1 MKFVKKFDIVNI
13 YLYTLNEFP
22 RYYYIRRQFM
32 KLLKKWIPIIK
43 LIKEDKWKLIVSGIL
58 IFLCGLTGIFT
69 GYLNGAAVEAIT
81 NSNINLAI
89 MYLIMYFFIGVLIGT
104 ILSGLA
110 NSMLLKIESK
120 LTRTLGFNT
129 YKKALN
135 LPAIAFEEM
144 SSGEII
150 NRITNDADSLSF
162 TFGKMINMISSIVT
176 ALVILVYVFFNS
188 WIVGLI
194 LIIFLIILYFIIK
207 KYTPL
212 LKDAHKER
220 KTTQDSFTSLAN
232 ESIRGIR
239 EIKTLGIKEQLIIN
253 AKKSIDNIFK
263 VSKKEID
270 LETRF
275 NIIVSFLKTTLEVGT
290 FIVCII
296 LLYYKQITLTFFI
309 AMTYYIYRYMWF
321 IECLNDFTQTYQKVS
336 VSLDRVNEILEN
348 QKFDDVVFGNT
359 DIKDMKGI
367 IEFKDVSFAYPN
379 EEKVLDDFNLVI
391 EPNKKVAIVGASGQ
405 GKSTLFNLITRLFD
419 ANAGTISIDD
429 VNILD
434 ISEECLRK
442 NVSIIRQE
450 PFIFNRTILENFKI
464 IDENIKLKDVKKY
477 VKEAYLD
484 EYIESLPKK
493 YDTLLGEGGVNLS
506 GGQKQR
512 LAIARTLAKNSKIIL
527 FDEATSALD
536 NNSQEF
542 IKKSIDNLVKNHT
555 VVIVA
560 HRLSTIIDAD
570 VIYVIDKGRVI
581 ASGTHNQLLTSCDY
595 YKNLYKSEMQ
605 EHVK

>member
-1 MKFVKKFDIVNI
+1 
-13 YLYTLNEFP
+13 
-22 RYYYIRRQFM
+22 M

-253 AKKSIDNIFK
+253 AKKSIDGIFK

-275 NIIVSFLKTTLEVGT
+275 NIVISLLKEVLEVGV
-290 FIVCII
+290 FIICII

-321 IECLNDFTQTYQKVS
+321 IECLNDFTETYQKVS

-348 QKFDDVVFGNT
+348 QKFNDVVFGNT
-359 DIKDMKGI
+359 DIKNMKGI
-367 IEFKDVSFAYPN
+367 IKFKDVSFSYPN
-379 EEKVLDDFNLVI
+379 EEKVLDDFNLII
-391 EPNKKVAIVGASGQ
+391 EPNKKIAIVGASGQ

-570 VIYVIDKGRVI
+570 VIYVIDKGKVI

-595 YKNLYKSEMQ
+595 YKNLYKSEM
-605 EHVK
+605 

>member
-1 MKFVKKFDIVNI
+1 
-13 YLYTLNEFP
+13 
-22 RYYYIRRQFM
+22 M
-32 KLLKKWIPIIK
+32 KLLKKWVPIIK

-58 IFLCGLTGIFT
+58 IFLCGLAGIFT

-81 NSNINLAI
+81 NSNAKLAI
-89 MYLIMYFFIGVLIGT
+89 MYLTMYFFIGVFIGT
-104 ILSGLA
+104 ILSSLA

-120 LTRTLGFNT
+120 LTRVLGFNT
-129 YKKALN
+129 YKKTLN
-135 LPAIAFEEM
+135 LPAVAFEEM
-144 SSGEII
+144 SGGEII
-150 NRITNDADSLSF
+150 NRITNDTDSLSF

-194 LIIFLIILYFIIK
+194 LIAFLIILYFIIK

-220 KTTQDSFTSLAN
+220 KASQDTFTSLAN

-239 EIKTLGIKEQLIIN
+239 EIKTLGIKDQLITN
-253 AKKSIDNIFK
+253 AKKSIGDIFK
-263 VSKKEID
+263 ISKKEIN

-595 YKNLYKSEMQ
+595 YKNLYKSEM
-605 EHVK
+605 

>member
-1 MKFVKKFDIVNI
+1 MKFIKKFDFINI

-22 RYYYIRRQFM
+22 GYYYIRRQFM

-58 IFLCGLTGIFT
+58 LFLCGLTGIFT

-104 ILSGLA
+104 LLSGLA

-275 NIIVSFLKTTLEVGT
+275 NIVISLLKEVLEVGV
-290 FIVCII
+290 FIICII

-321 IECLNDFTQTYQKVS
+321 IECLNDFTETYQKVS

-348 QKFDDVVFGNT
+348 QKFNDVVFGNT
-359 DIKDMKGI
+359 NINNMKGI
-367 IEFKDVSFAYPN
+367 IKFKDVSFSYPN
-379 EEKVLDDFNLVI
+379 EEKVLDDFNLII
-391 EPNKKVAIVGASGQ
+391 EPNKKIAIVGASGQ

-429 VNILD
+429 LNILD

-595 YKNLYKSEMQ
+595 YKNLYKSEM
-605 EHVK
+605 

>member
-1 MKFVKKFDIVNI
+1 
-13 YLYTLNEFP
+13 
-22 RYYYIRRQFM
+22 
-32 KLLKKWIPIIK
+32 
-43 LIKEDKWKLIVSGIL
+43 
-58 IFLCGLTGIFT
+58 
-69 GYLNGAAVEAIT
+69 
-81 NSNINLAI
+81 
-89 MYLIMYFFIGVLIGT
+89 
-104 ILSGLA
+104 
-110 NSMLLKIESK
+110 
-120 LTRTLGFNT
+120 
-129 YKKALN
+129 
-135 LPAIAFEEM
+135 
-144 SSGEII
+144 
-150 NRITNDADSLSF
+150 
-162 TFGKMINMISSIVT
+162 
-176 ALVILVYVFFNS
+176 
-188 WIVGLI
+188 
-194 LIIFLIILYFIIK
+194 
-207 KYTPL
+207 
-212 LKDAHKER
+212 
-220 KTTQDSFTSLAN
+220 
-232 ESIRGIR
+232 
-239 EIKTLGIKEQLIIN
+239 
-253 AKKSIDNIFK
+253 
-263 VSKKEID
+263 
-270 LETRF
+270 
-275 NIIVSFLKTTLEVGT
+275 
-290 FIVCII
+290 
-296 LLYYKQITLTFFI
+296 
-309 AMTYYIYRYMWF
+309 MTYYIYRYMWF
-321 IECLNDFTQTYQKVS
+321 IECLNDFTETYQKVS

-348 QKFDDVVFGNT
+348 QKFNDVVFGNT
-359 DIKDMKGI
+359 DIKNMKGI
-367 IEFKDVSFAYPN
+367 IKFKDVSFSYPN
-379 EEKVLDDFNLVI
+379 EEKVLDDFNLII
-391 EPNKKVAIVGASGQ
+391 EPNKKIAIVGASGQ

-595 YKNLYKSEMQ
+595 YKNLYKSEM
-605 EHVK
+605 

>member
-1 MKFVKKFDIVNI
+1 
-13 YLYTLNEFP
+13 
-22 RYYYIRRQFM
+22 M

-120 LTRTLGFNT
+120 LTRKLGFNT

-275 NIIVSFLKTTLEVGT
+275 NIVISLLKEVLEVGV
-290 FIVCII
+290 FIICII
-296 LLYYKQITLTFFI
+296 SLYYKQITLTFFI

-321 IECLNDFTQTYQKVS
+321 IECLNDFTETYQKVS

-348 QKFDDVVFGNT
+348 QKFNDVVFGNT
-359 DIKDMKGI
+359 NINNMKGI
-367 IEFKDVSFAYPN
+367 IKFKDVSFSYPN
-379 EEKVLDDFNLVI
+379 EEKVLDDFNLII
-391 EPNKKVAIVGASGQ
+391 EPNKKIAIVGASGQ

-595 YKNLYKSEMQ
+595 YKNLYKSEM
-605 EHVK
+605 

>member
-1 MKFVKKFDIVNI
+1 
-13 YLYTLNEFP
+13 
-22 RYYYIRRQFM
+22 M

-110 NSMLLKIESK
+110 NSILLKIESK

-194 LIIFLIILYFIIK
+194 LIVFLIILYFIIK

-239 EIKTLGIKEQLIIN
+239 EIKTLGIKEQLINN

-275 NIIVSFLKTTLEVGT
+275 NIVISLLKEVLEVGV
-290 FIVCII
+290 FIICII

-321 IECLNDFTQTYQKVS
+321 IECLNDFTETYQKVS

-348 QKFDDVVFGNT
+348 QKFNDVVFGNT
-359 DIKDMKGI
+359 NINNMKGI
-367 IEFKDVSFAYPN
+367 IKFKDVSFSYPN
-379 EEKVLDDFNLVI
+379 EEKVLDDFNLII
-391 EPNKKVAIVGASGQ
+391 EPNKKIAIVGASGQ

-429 VNILD
+429 VNILN

-570 VIYVIDKGRVI
+570 VIYVIDKGKVI

-595 YKNLYKSEMQ
+595 YKNLYKSEM
-605 EHVK
+605 

>member
-1 MKFVKKFDIVNI
+1 MKFIKKFDFINI

-22 RYYYIRRQFM
+22 GYYYIRRQFM

-120 LTRTLGFNT
+120 LTRKLGFNT
-129 YKKALN
+129 YKKVLN

-275 NIIVSFLKTTLEVGT
+275 NIVISLLKEVLEVGV
-290 FIVCII
+290 FIICII

-321 IECLNDFTQTYQKVS
+321 IECLNDFTETYQKVS

-348 QKFDDVVFGNT
+348 QKFNDVVFGNT
-359 DIKDMKGI
+359 NINNMKGI
-367 IEFKDVSFAYPN
+367 IKFKDVSFSYPN
-379 EEKVLDDFNLVI
+379 EEKVLDDFNLII
-391 EPNKKVAIVGASGQ
+391 EPNKKIAIVGASGQ

-595 YKNLYKSEMQ
+595 YKNLYKSEM
-605 EHVK
+605 

>member
-1 MKFVKKFDIVNI
+1 
-13 YLYTLNEFP
+13 
-22 RYYYIRRQFM
+22 M

-43 LIKEDKWKLIVSGIL
+43 LIKEDRWRLIVSGIL
-58 IFLCGLTGIFT
+58 LFLCGLTGIFT

-120 LTRTLGFNT
+120 LTRKLGFNT

-275 NIIVSFLKTTLEVGT
+275 NIVISLLKEVLEVGV
-290 FIVCII
+290 FIICII

-321 IECLNDFTQTYQKVS
+321 IECLNDFTETYQKVS

-348 QKFDDVVFGNT
+348 QKFNDVVFGNT
-359 DIKDMKGI
+359 NINNMKGI
-367 IEFKDVSFAYPN
+367 IKFKDVSFSYPN
-379 EEKVLDDFNLVI
+379 EEKVLDDFNLII
-391 EPNKKVAIVGASGQ
+391 EPNKKIAIVGASGQ

-595 YKNLYKSEMQ
+595 YKNLYKSEM
-605 EHVK
+605 

>member
-1 MKFVKKFDIVNI
+1 
-13 YLYTLNEFP
+13 
-22 RYYYIRRQFM
+22 M

-43 LIKEDKWKLIVSGIL
+43 LIKEDRWRLIVSGIL
-58 IFLCGLTGIFT
+58 LFLCGLTGIFT

-120 LTRTLGFNT
+120 LTRKLGFNT

-150 NRITNDADSLSF
+150 NRITNDVDSLSF

-275 NIIVSFLKTTLEVGT
+275 NIVISLLKEVLEVGV
-290 FIVCII
+290 FIICII

-321 IECLNDFTQTYQKVS
+321 IECLNDFTETYQKVS

-348 QKFDDVVFGNT
+348 QKFNDVVFGNT
-359 DIKDMKGI
+359 NINNMKGI
-367 IEFKDVSFAYPN
+367 IKFKDVSFSYPN
-379 EEKVLDDFNLVI
+379 EEKVLDDFNLII
-391 EPNKKVAIVGASGQ
+391 EPNKKIAIVGASGQ

-595 YKNLYKSEMQ
+595 YKNLYKSEM
-605 EHVK
+605 

>member
-1 MKFVKKFDIVNI
+1 
-13 YLYTLNEFP
+13 
-22 RYYYIRRQFM
+22 M

-43 LIKEDKWKLIVSGIL
+43 LIKEDRWRLIVSGIL
-58 IFLCGLTGIFT
+58 LFLCGLTGIFT

-104 ILSGLA
+104 LLSGLA
-110 NSMLLKIESK
+110 NSILLKIESK

-194 LIIFLIILYFIIK
+194 LIVFLIILYFIIK

-253 AKKSIDNIFK
+253 AKKSIDDIFK

-275 NIIVSFLKTTLEVGT
+275 NIVISLLKEVLEVGV
-290 FIVCII
+290 FIICII

-321 IECLNDFTQTYQKVS
+321 IECLNDFTETYQKVS

-348 QKFDDVVFGNT
+348 QKFNDVVFGNT
-359 DIKDMKGI
+359 NINNMKGI
-367 IEFKDVSFAYPN
+367 IKFKDVSFSYPN
-379 EEKVLDDFNLVI
+379 EEKVLDDFNLII
-391 EPNKKVAIVGASGQ
+391 EPNKKIAIVGASGQ

-570 VIYVIDKGRVI
+570 VIYVIDKGKVI

-595 YKNLYKSEMQ
+595 YKNLYKSEM
-605 EHVK
+605 

>member
-1 MKFVKKFDIVNI
+1 MKFIKKFDFINI

-22 RYYYIRRQFM
+22 GYYYIRRQFM

-275 NIIVSFLKTTLEVGT
+275 NIVISLLKEVLEVGV
-290 FIVCII
+290 FIICII

-321 IECLNDFTQTYQKVS
+321 IECLNDFTETYQKVS

-348 QKFDDVVFGNT
+348 QKFNDVVFGNT
-359 DIKDMKGI
+359 DIKNMKGI
-367 IEFKDVSFAYPN
+367 IKFKDVSFSYPN
-379 EEKVLDDFNLVI
+379 EEKVLDDFNLII
-391 EPNKKVAIVGASGQ
+391 EPNKKIAIVGASGQ

-570 VIYVIDKGRVI
+570 VIYVIDKGKVI

-595 YKNLYKSEMQ
+595 YKNLYKSEM
-605 EHVK
+605 

>member
-1 MKFVKKFDIVNI
+1 
-13 YLYTLNEFP
+13 
-22 RYYYIRRQFM
+22 M

-104 ILSGLA
+104 LLSGLA

-150 NRITNDADSLSF
+150 NRITNDAGSLSF

-239 EIKTLGIKEQLIIN
+239 EIKTLGIKEQLINN

-275 NIIVSFLKTTLEVGT
+275 NIVISLLKEVLEVGV
-290 FIVCII
+290 FIICII

-321 IECLNDFTQTYQKVS
+321 IECLNDFTETYQKVS

-348 QKFDDVVFGNT
+348 QKFNDVVFGNT
-359 DIKDMKGI
+359 NINNMKGI
-367 IEFKDVSFAYPN
+367 IKFKDVSFSYPN
-379 EEKVLDDFNLVI
+379 EEKVLDDFNLII
-391 EPNKKVAIVGASGQ
+391 EPNKKIAIVGASGQ

-570 VIYVIDKGRVI
+570 VIYVIDKGKVI

-595 YKNLYKSEMQ
+595 YKNLYKSEM
-605 EHVK
+605 

>member
-1 MKFVKKFDIVNI
+1 
-13 YLYTLNEFP
+13 
-22 RYYYIRRQFM
+22 M

-43 LIKEDKWKLIVSGIL
+43 LIKDDKWKLIVSGIL

-81 NSNINLAI
+81 NSNISLAI

-253 AKKSIDNIFK
+253 AKKSIDDIFK

-275 NIIVSFLKTTLEVGT
+275 NIVISLLKEVLEVGV
-290 FIVCII
+290 FIICII

-321 IECLNDFTQTYQKVS
+321 IECLNDFTETYQKVS

-348 QKFDDVVFGNT
+348 QKFNDVVFGNT
-359 DIKDMKGI
+359 DIKNMKGI
-367 IEFKDVSFAYPN
+367 IKFKDVSFSYPN
-379 EEKVLDDFNLVI
+379 EEKVLDDFNLII
-391 EPNKKVAIVGASGQ
+391 EPNKKIAIVGASGQ

-570 VIYVIDKGRVI
+570 VIYVIDKGKVI

-595 YKNLYKSEMQ
+595 YKNLYKSEM
-605 EHVK
+605 

>member
-1 MKFVKKFDIVNI
+1 MK
-13 YLYTLNEFP
+13 P
-22 RYYYIRRQFM
+22 
-32 KLLKKWIPIIK
+32 LKKWIPIIK

-104 ILSGLA
+104 LLSGLA

-194 LIIFLIILYFIIK
+194 LIVFLIILYFIIK

-253 AKKSIDNIFK
+253 AKKSIDDIFK

-275 NIIVSFLKTTLEVGT
+275 NIVISLLKEVLEVGV
-290 FIVCII
+290 FIICII

-321 IECLNDFTQTYQKVS
+321 IECLNDFTETYQKVS

-348 QKFDDVVFGNT
+348 QKFNDVVFGNT
-359 DIKDMKGI
+359 DIKNMKGI
-367 IEFKDVSFAYPN
+367 IKFKDVSFSYPN
-379 EEKVLDDFNLVI
+379 EEKVLDDFNLII
-391 EPNKKVAIVGASGQ
+391 EPNKKIAIVGASGQ

-570 VIYVIDKGRVI
+570 VIYVIDKGKVI

-595 YKNLYKSEMQ
+595 YKNLYKSEM
-605 EHVK
+605 

>member
-1 MKFVKKFDIVNI
+1 
-13 YLYTLNEFP
+13 
-22 RYYYIRRQFM
+22 M

-104 ILSGLA
+104 LLSGLA

-194 LIIFLIILYFIIK
+194 LIVFLIILYFIIK

-253 AKKSIDNIFK
+253 AKKSIDDIFK

-275 NIIVSFLKTTLEVGT
+275 NIVISLLKEVLEVGV
-290 FIVCII
+290 FIICII

-321 IECLNDFTQTYQKVS
+321 IECLNDFTETYQKVS

-348 QKFDDVVFGNT
+348 QKFNDVVFGNT
-359 DIKDMKGI
+359 DIKNMKGI
-367 IEFKDVSFAYPN
+367 IKFKDVSFSYPN
-379 EEKVLDDFNLVI
+379 EEKVLDDFNLII
-391 EPNKKVAIVGASGQ
+391 EPNKKIAIVGASGQ

-595 YKNLYKSEMQ
+595 YKNLYKSEM
-605 EHVK
+605 

>member
-1 MKFVKKFDIVNI
+1 
-13 YLYTLNEFP
+13 
-22 RYYYIRRQFM
+22 M

-120 LTRTLGFNT
+120 LTRKLGFNT

-232 ESIRGIR
+232 ESIRSIR

-275 NIIVSFLKTTLEVGT
+275 NIVISLLKEVLEVGV
-290 FIVCII
+290 FIICII

-321 IECLNDFTQTYQKVS
+321 IECLNDFTETYQKVS

-348 QKFDDVVFGNT
+348 QKFNDVVFGNT
-359 DIKDMKGI
+359 NINNMKGI
-367 IEFKDVSFAYPN
+367 IKFKDVSFSYPN
-379 EEKVLDDFNLVI
+379 EEKVLDDFNLII
-391 EPNKKVAIVGASGQ
+391 EPNKKIAIVGASGQ

-570 VIYVIDKGRVI
+570 VIYVIDKGKVI

-595 YKNLYKSEMQ
+595 YKNLYKSEM
-605 EHVK
+605 

>member
-1 MKFVKKFDIVNI
+1 MKFIKKFDFINI

-22 RYYYIRRQFM
+22 GYYYIRRQFM

-120 LTRTLGFNT
+120 LTRKLGFNT

-275 NIIVSFLKTTLEVGT
+275 NIVISLLKEVLEVGV
-290 FIVCII
+290 FIICII

-321 IECLNDFTQTYQKVS
+321 IECLNDFTETYQKVS

-348 QKFDDVVFGNT
+348 QKFNDVVFGNT
-359 DIKDMKGI
+359 DIKNMKGI
-367 IEFKDVSFAYPN
+367 IKFKDVSFSYPN
-379 EEKVLDDFNLVI
+379 EEKVLDDFNLII
-391 EPNKKVAIVGASGQ
+391 EPNKKIAIVGASGQ

-595 YKNLYKSEMQ
+595 YKNLYKSEM
-605 EHVK
+605 

>member
-1 MKFVKKFDIVNI
+1 
-13 YLYTLNEFP
+13 
-22 RYYYIRRQFM
+22 M

-43 LIKEDKWKLIVSGIL
+43 LIKDDKWKLIVSGIL

-253 AKKSIDNIFK
+253 AKKSIDSIFK

-275 NIIVSFLKTTLEVGT
+275 NIVISLLKEVLEVGV
-290 FIVCII
+290 FIICII

-321 IECLNDFTQTYQKVS
+321 IECLNDFTETYQKVS

-348 QKFDDVVFGNT
+348 QKFNDVVFGNT
-359 DIKDMKGI
+359 NINNMKGI
-367 IEFKDVSFAYPN
+367 IKFNDVSFSYPN
-379 EEKVLDDFNLVI
+379 EEKVLDDFNLII
-391 EPNKKVAIVGASGQ
+391 EPNKKIAIVGASGQ

-477 VKEAYLD
+477 IKEAYLD

-595 YKNLYKSEMQ
+595 YKNLYKSEM
-605 EHVK
+605 

>member
-1 MKFVKKFDIVNI
+1 
-13 YLYTLNEFP
+13 
-22 RYYYIRRQFM
+22 M

-239 EIKTLGIKEQLIIN
+239 EIKTLGIKEQLINN

-275 NIIVSFLKTTLEVGT
+275 NIVISLLKEVLEVGV
-290 FIVCII
+290 FIICII

-321 IECLNDFTQTYQKVS
+321 IECLNDFTETYQKVS

-348 QKFDDVVFGNT
+348 QKFNDVVFGNT
-359 DIKDMKGI
+359 NINNMKGI
-367 IEFKDVSFAYPN
+367 IKFKDVSFSYPN
-379 EEKVLDDFNLVI
+379 EEKVLDDFNLII
-391 EPNKKVAIVGASGQ
+391 EPNKKIAIVGASGQ

-595 YKNLYKSEMQ
+595 YKNLYKSEM
-605 EHVK
+605 

>member
-1 MKFVKKFDIVNI
+1 MKFIKKFDFINI

-22 RYYYIRRQFM
+22 GYYYIRRQFM

-275 NIIVSFLKTTLEVGT
+275 NIVISLLKEVLEVGV
-290 FIVCII
+290 FIICII

-321 IECLNDFTQTYQKVS
+321 IECLNDFTETYQKVS

-348 QKFDDVVFGNT
+348 QKFNDVVFGNT
-359 DIKDMKGI
+359 DIKNMKGI
-367 IEFKDVSFAYPN
+367 IKFKDVSFSYPN
-379 EEKVLDDFNLVI
+379 EEKVLDDFNLII
-391 EPNKKVAIVGASGQ
+391 EPNKKIAIVGASGQ

-555 VVIVA
+555 IVIVA

-570 VIYVIDKGRVI
+570 VIYVIDKGKVI

-595 YKNLYKSEMQ
+595 YKNLYKSEM
-605 EHVK
+605 

>member
-1 MKFVKKFDIVNI
+1 
-13 YLYTLNEFP
+13 
-22 RYYYIRRQFM
+22 M
-32 KLLKKWIPIIK
+32 KLLKRWIP
-43 LIKEDKWKLIVSGIL
+43 LMRLVKEDKWKLIISGIL

-69 GYLNGAAVEAIT
+69 GYLNGAAVEAVTTGNVRNAVI
-81 NSNINLAI
+81 
-89 MYLIMYFFIGVLIGT
+89 YLILYFIIGVLIGT
-104 ILSGLA
+104 FLAGIA
-110 NSMLLKIESK
+110 NSILLKIESK
-120 LTRTLGFNT
+120 LTRAIGFNT

-135 LPAIAFEEM
+135 LPAVAFEEM

-150 NRITNDADSLSF
+150 NRITSDADSLSF

-194 LIIFLIILYFIIK
+194 LILFLVILYFVIK
-207 KYTPL
+207 KYNPL

-220 KTTQDSFTSLAN
+220 KSSQDVFTSLAN

-239 EIKTLGIKEQLIIN
+239 EIKTLGIKDHLIIN
-253 AKKSIDNIFK
+253 AKRNIEDLFK
-263 VSKKEID
+263 LSKKEIN
-270 LETRF
+270 LQTRF
-275 NIIVSFLKTTLEVGT
+275 GIIVDFLKTTLEVGT
-290 FIVCII
+290 FIVCIV

-321 IECLNDFTQTYQKVS
+321 IECLNDFTQTYQKIS

-348 QKFDDVVFGNT
+348 KKYNDVVFGKTTIENV
-359 DIKDMKGI
+359 KGE
-367 IEFKDVSFAYPN
+367 IEFKNVTFAYPN
-379 EEKVLDDFNLVI
+379 EDSVLKDFNLVI
-391 EPNKKVAIVGASGQ
+391 EPNKKIAIVGASGQ

-419 ANAGTISIDD
+419 ASKGKITIDG

-442 NVSIIRQE
+442 NISIIRQD
-450 PFIFNRTILENFKI
+450 PFIFNRTIMENFKMV
-464 IDENIKLKDVKKY
+464 DENIKLKDVKACI
-477 VKEAYLD
+477 KEAYLD

-493 YDTLLGEGGVNLS
+493 YDTVLGEGGVNLS

-512 LAIARTLAKNSKIIL
+512 LAIARTLAKKSKIIL

-542 IKKSIDNLVKNHT
+542 IKKSIDNLVKDHT

-570 VIYVIDKGRVI
+570 IIYVIDDGKVI
-581 ASGTHNQLLTSCDY
+581 ASGTHKTLLKSCDY
-595 YKNLYKSEMQ
+595 YKNLYKTEM
-605 EHVK
+605 

>member
-1 MKFVKKFDIVNI
+1 
-13 YLYTLNEFP
+13 
-22 RYYYIRRQFM
+22 M

-104 ILSGLA
+104 LLSGLA

-120 LTRTLGFNT
+120 LTRALGFNT

-275 NIIVSFLKTTLEVGT
+275 NIVISLLKEVLEVGV
-290 FIVCII
+290 FIICII

-321 IECLNDFTQTYQKVS
+321 IECLNDFTETYQKVS

-348 QKFDDVVFGNT
+348 QKFNDVVFGNT
-359 DIKDMKGI
+359 NINNMKGI
-367 IEFKDVSFAYPN
+367 IKFKDVSFSYPN
-379 EEKVLDDFNLVI
+379 EEKVLDDFNLII
-391 EPNKKVAIVGASGQ
+391 EPNKKIAIVGASGQ

-595 YKNLYKSEMQ
+595 YKNLYKSEM
-605 EHVK
+605 